1 MCYRWGEGGEKAW
14 KKEKERKTRSPWGG
28 HENPKAEGWVDQ
40 LDLKKKMQK
49 EVVQCWKALWYSL
62 CFDRFLR
69 WRERWRVVVRN
80 RREVR
85 ALFGKVEGK
94 KKTWEPPQPCYIA
107 IILEEIC
114 NSLGKNC
121 WNLLEKRGRGECE
134 GNGLFCLWEDGRR
147 GGGGSEKC
155 LWSGWRKPANPKAL
169 RFSGQKRRKVE
180 LRKWCTRGKLGFSGI
195 SFVIQTYIIVCSTE
209 HFKPRLYNHLFNP

>member
-1 MCYRWGEGGEKAW
+1 MRRRRESLE

-40 LDLKKKMQK
+40 LDLKKKVQK
-49 EVVQCWKALWYSL
+49 EMVQCWKALWYSL

-69 WRERWRVVVRN
+69 WRERWWVVVRN

-85 ALFGKVEGK
+85 AHFGKVEGK
-94 KKTWEPPQPCYIA
+94 KNVRTTSTLLHRY
-107 IILEEIC
+107 
-114 NSLGKNC
+114 NSWGNLQFLGKK
-121 WNLLEKRGRGECE
+121 LLESIRKE
-134 GNGLFCLWEDGRR
+134 GKEEEGVWRKLGLFCLWEDGRR
-147 GGGGSEKC
+147 GGGSEKF

-180 LRKWCTRGKLGFSGI
+180 LRKWCTRGQLDFSGI
-195 SFVIQTYIIVCSTE
+195 SF
-209 HFKPRLYNHLFNP
+209 